1 MKRTIHCVL
10 DRLSGISPFIANR
23 CVGLLLVACAL
34 LTGCGQTL
42 MPTPA
47 IYRQGGL
54 DPFVSVRPED
64 RTNLVPVYYV
74 TDREPA
80 KTTDI
85 RQYYSGRRSPDL
97 RVGQARV
104 RIGSPDLSWEE
115 LERESRLEK
124 RDRNPKI
131 TLADVIEY
139 GPLWTREYN
148 RDPNRPVELPESAN
162 RSPGGQRFLAE
173 LNQRLSK
180 FDEKN
185 IYIYIHGYKNSF
197 NSSVTLGAQLHHY
210 LGRDGVFI
218 NYAWPS
224 RDKLALYS
232 VDKGN
237 SMFSVR
243 NFRLLLEYLA
253 ERTEAD
259 HIHIIAHSAGTGVP
273 VAAFAEMSLLDFEK
287 SAQEIQRN
295 RKIGNVVLA
304 APDIDLE
311 IYINASLD
319 GSNRVPKRMTLYA
332 SREDR
337 ALKLSGW
344 LFSMV
349 RLGNPFKM
357 IGPKELTAL
366 RKSKDRVVVDV
377 TPAQSQYEKFLG
389 HSYFHDNPWVS
400 SDLFLFLKTGLEAP
414 DRCLSPI
421 EDGAMWTFAE
431 DYPSRVQRI
440 RLPAAKEDFAEPASR
455 TIRPLPPVQPRG
467 PLEEIDVEGG
477 SVGGFR

>member
-1 MKRTIHCVL
+1 
-10 DRLSGISPFIANR
+10 
-23 CVGLLLVACAL
+23 
-34 LTGCGQTL
+34 

-210 LGRDGVFI
+210 LPHD
-218 NYAWPS
+218 
-224 RDKLALYS
+224 
-232 VDKGN
+232 
-237 SMFSVR
+237 
-243 NFRLLLEYLA
+243 
-253 ERTEAD
+253 
-259 HIHIIAHSAGTGVP
+259 
-273 VAAFAEMSLLDFEK
+273 SLW
-287 SAQEIQRN
+287 
-295 RKIGNVVLA
+295 
-304 APDIDLE
+304 
-311 IYINASLD
+311 Y
-319 GSNRVPKRMTLYA
+319 
-332 SREDR
+332 
-337 ALKLSGW
+337 
-344 LFSMV
+344 
-349 RLGNPFKM
+349 
-357 IGPKELTAL
+357 
-366 RKSKDRVVVDV
+366 
-377 TPAQSQYEKFLG
+377 
-389 HSYFHDNPWVS
+389 
-400 SDLFLFLKTGLEAP
+400 
-414 DRCLSPI
+414 
-421 EDGAMWTFAE
+421 
-431 DYPSRVQRI
+431 
-440 RLPAAKEDFAEPASR
+440 
-455 TIRPLPPVQPRG
+455 
-467 PLEEIDVEGG
+467 GG
-477 SVGGFR
+477 YGGQC